1 MDNGQK
7 YDIFISYRREGG
19 QETAVL
25 FYERLT
31 QLGYRVAYDIE
42 SLRSGVFDEQILEII
57 RSCKDVIVVLGP
69 GALDRCVNP
78 DDWVRQEVAC
88 ALANGKNIVPL
99 LLRGFTFPPAESLP
113 EDVRDLSRYNGV
125 GASMEHFDSTFERVR
140 GRLVSRP
147 HGRLWKRAAGALAA
161 VLLIAGAVVGY
172 TCRDRIFPYPFTAA
186 DRQDFRAVLASI
198 INQGGA
204 FETLVSARD
213 KFYTEAESAVL
224 ADSDAA
230 FSAAFGRLKHTLG
243 QVCPADTRPDEA
255 FLQTVG
261 RTRIDRGDFSAMWDL
276 LQMQH
281 REMREEADMLQERFK
296 KRHAGGKSV
305 TAELVS
311 SLRIYRKLVALGAE
325 YYAVGLTSL
334 FREVSDGALAEFREK
349 VVPQWHMLSQHMEGE
364 WLRDEQAFNR
374 RLETILNRTEA
385 ATDELKTRVDDS
397 AAEVARMT
405 SEYKEA
411 LKKRGLSEARID
423 EHLDKIE
430 TVAEKRTQLKDAQM
444 RVDAKKDELF
454 AKFAPKATDE
464 PGILWGKVLRF
475 LSVNM
480 ADAALKTITVLRG
493 KNSTEFPSE
502 VCTAAEAFVCARGRL
517 PFVSGVMVTMFEPPA
532 TSHAIFNLGDII
544 VEQDGKAV
552 HAFKDYRA
560 KDGSSYLV
568 YRYDGQGNFKRLT
581 LKMPPAQ
588 PRVAIVDLMEQPNG
602 GADDAL

>member
-1 MDNGQK
+1 MTAK
-7 YDIFISYRREGG
+7 PYDVFISYRREGG
-19 QETAVL
+19 QETALL

-42 SLRSGVFDEQILEII
+42 SLRSGVFDEQILKII

-69 GALDRCVNP
+69 GALDRCANP

-88 ALANGKNIVPL
+88 ALANRKNIVPL
-99 LLRGFTFPPAESLP
+99 LLRGFAFPSPESLP
-113 EDVRDLSRYNGV
+113 ADIRELVRYNGV
-125 GASMEHFDSTFERVR
+125 GASMEHFDSTFERIR
-140 GRLVSRP
+140 GRLSARP
-147 HGRLWKRAAGALAA
+147 HRRLLKRIAGGLAA
-161 VLLIAGAVVGY
+161 ALLIAGAVTGY
-172 TCRDRIFPYPFTAA
+172 TCRDRIFPYPFTSA
-186 DRQDFRAVLASI
+186 DRQDFKAVLASV

-213 KFYTEAESAVL
+213 KFYTEAEGAVL

-243 QVCPADTRPDEA
+243 QVRPADTRPDEA

-311 SLRIYRKLVALGAE
+311 SLRIYRKLVALGVE

-364 WLRDEQAFNR
+364 WLRDEQALNR

-385 ATDELKTRVDDS
+385 TTGELKTRVDDS

-411 LKKRGLSEARID
+411 LKRRGIPEARID
-423 EHLDKIE
+423 EHLDKVKA
-430 TVAEKRTQLKDAQM
+430 VAEMRTQLKDAQM

-480 ADAALKTITVLRG
+480 TDAALKTITVLRG
-493 KNSTEFPSE
+493 KKSTEFPPE

-517 PFVSGVMVTMFEPPA
+517 PFVSGVMVTMYEPPA
-532 TSHAIFNLGDII
+532 TNHAIFNLGDII

-560 KDGSSYLV
+560 KEGSSYLV
-568 YRYDGQGNFKRLT
+568 YRYDGQGNFSRLT
-581 LKMPPAQ
+581 LTMPSKQ
-588 PRVAIVDLMEQPNG
+588 PRVALVDLMEEK
-602 GADDAL
+602 DAN

>member
-1 MDNGQK
+1 MEEK
-7 YDIFISYRREGG
+7 ERYDVFISYRREGG

-42 SLRSGVFDEQILEII
+42 SLRSGVFDDQILRII

-69 GALDRCVNP
+69 GALDRCANP

-88 ALANGKNIVPL
+88 ALANKKNIVPL
-99 LLRGFTFPPAESLP
+99 LLRGFAFPPPESLS
-113 EDVRDLSRYNGV
+113 EDIRDLARYNGV

-140 GRLVSRP
+140 GRLSARP
-147 HGRLWKRAAGALAA
+147 CGRLLKRIAGGLAVA
-161 VLLIAGAVVGY
+161 LLIAGALVGY
-172 TCRDRIFPYPFTAA
+172 TCRDRIFPYPFTSA
-186 DRQDFRAVLASI
+186 DRQDFKAVLASV

-213 KFYTEAESAVL
+213 KFYTEAEGAVL

-243 QVCPADTRPDEA
+243 QVRPADTRPDEA

-364 WLRDEQAFNR
+364 WLRDEPALNR
-374 RLETILNRTEA
+374 RMETILNRTEA
-385 ATDELKTRVDDS
+385 TTDELKTRVDDS

-430 TVAEKRTQLKDAQM
+430 TVAEKRTQLKDVQM

-454 AKFAPKATDE
+454 AKFAPKVTDE
-464 PGILWGKVLRF
+464 PGILWGKILRF

-480 ADAALKTITVLRG
+480 TDAALKTITVLRG
-493 KNSTEFPSE
+493 KKSAEFPPE
-502 VCTAAEAFVCARGRL
+502 VCTVAEAFVCARGRL
-517 PFVSGVMVTMFEPPA
+517 PFVSGVMVTMYEPPA
-532 TSHAIFNLGDII
+532 TNHAIFRLGDVI

-560 KDGSSYLV
+560 KEGSSYLV

-581 LKMPPAQ
+581 LTMPPNQ
-588 PRVAIVDLMEQPNG
+588 PRVAIVDLMEEP
-602 GADDAL
+602 D

>member
-1 MDNGQK
+1 M
-7 YDIFISYRREGG
+7 
-19 QETAVL
+19 L
-25 FYERLT
+25 FYERLS

-42 SLRSGVFDEQILEII
+42 SLRSGVFDEQILKII

-88 ALANGKNIVPL
+88 ALANRKNIVPL
-99 LLRGFTFPPAESLP
+99 LLRGFAFPSAENLP
-113 EDVRDLSRYNGV
+113 EDIRELVRYNGV

-140 GRLVSRP
+140 GRLSARP
-147 HGRLWKRAAGALAA
+147 HGRLLKRIAGGLAA
-161 VLLIAGAVVGY
+161 ALLIAGAVTGY

-186 DRQDFRAVLASI
+186 DRQDFKAVLASVV
-198 INQGGA
+198 NQGGA

-213 KFYTEAESAVL
+213 KFYTEAEGAVL

-243 QVCPADTRPDEA
+243 QVRPADTRPDEA

-311 SLRIYRKLVALGAE
+311 SLRIYRKLVAQGAE

-364 WLRDEQAFNR
+364 WLRDEQTLNR

-385 ATDELKTRVDDS
+385 TTDELKTRVDDS

-411 LKKRGLSEARID
+411 LKKRGIPEARID
-423 EHLDKIE
+423 EHLDKVE

-480 ADAALKTITVLRG
+480 TDAALKTITVLRG
-493 KNSTEFPSE
+493 KKSVEFPPE

-517 PFVSGVMVTMFEPPA
+517 PFVSGVMVAMYEPPA
-532 TSHAIFNLGDII
+532 TSHAIFRLGDII

-560 KDGSSYLV
+560 KEGSSYLV
-568 YRYDGQGNFKRLT
+568 YRYDGHGNFKRQTLT
-581 LKMPPAQ
+581 MPPNQ
-588 PRVAIVDLMEQPNG
+588 PRVAIVDLMESAEQKQ
-602 GADDAL
+602 